1 VSAPPDGETSLT
13 AATVTP
19 PALERRFKTN
29 DDRLAGLERR
39 LALIISDRALALR
52 AITHKSY
59 CNEHKDE
66 SLEDNER
73 LEFLGDAVVDL
84 AIGHRLMD
92 RFPKANEGELSK
104 LRALIVNEE
113 GLGRIGRALSLGDVL
128 LLGRGEELTGGRDK
142 TSLIAD
148 ALEAVIGALFL
159 SDGMPAVM
167 GFIDR
172 VFAEAL
178 EGVAEGRQGQDH
190 KSVLQE
196 TSQSLFKASPRYRV
210 VGETGPD
217 HEKIFEVE
225 VSIGAEIFA
234 RSTGRSKKE
243 AEQAAAKDTLQVLS
257 TRAVDPAA
265 ADGPA

>member
-1 VSAPPDGETSLT
+1 MNAPTP
-13 AATVTP
+13 AVTEPVVP
-19 PALERRFKTN
+19 PALSKRFKTN
-29 DDRLAGLERR
+29 DERLLGLEQRI
-39 LALIISDRALALR
+39 ALTITDRSLALR

-66 SLEDNER
+66 PLEDNER
-73 LEFLGDAVVDL
+73 LEYLGDAVVDL

-142 TSLIAD
+142 TSLVAD
-148 ALEAVIGALFL
+148 TLEAVIGALFL

-178 EGVAEGRQGQDH
+178 EGVAEGRQGQDN

-196 TSQSLFKASPRYRV
+196 TSQSLYKASPRYRV

-225 VSIGAEIFA
+225 VSIGAEILA

-243 AEQAAAKDTLQVLS
+243 AEQAAAKDALQALS
-257 TRAVDPAA
+257 TRTVTPAP
-265 ADGPA
+265 ADGTA